1 MEKDIINELGSL
13 ALATR
18 LKNLSDRLAKD
29 VAQIYKE
36 SDFDFEPRWFAVF
49 YSLKDGNELAV
60 MELSSML
67 QQSHPAVNQVANV
80 LVKKGLVV
88 ERKDKLDQRKRLLKL
103 SKKGLQLAAD
113 MEPLWAKI
121 KEAND
126 QLLKQSKNILASLE
140 AVENALDKKSIK
152 ERL

>member
-1 MEKDIINELGSL
+1 MERNIINELGSL

-140 AVENALDKKSIK
+140 AVENALDKKSIN

>member
-1 MEKDIINELGSL
+1 LERNIINELGSL

>member
-1 MEKDIINELGSL
+1 MERNIINELGSL

-113 MEPLWAKI
+113 MEPLWVKI

>member
-1 MEKDIINELGSL
+1 
-13 ALATR
+13 
-18 LKNLSDRLAKD
+18 
-29 VAQIYKE
+29 
-36 SDFDFEPRWFAVF
+36 
-49 YSLKDGNELAV
+49 
-60 MELSSML
+60 ML